1 MVNFTCKGGIFF
13 FFLQGCLSVKS
24 VSTSW
29 FAGAQAQ
36 QDRRWSAGA
45 SDQLTNGASRYIHM
59 HVAHASAFH
68 LEVLQISHELCH
80 PMDSLWEEEEEQQQR

>member
-1 MVNFTCKGGIFF
+1 MKIGSDGEFYVQRWDFF

-36 QDRRWSAGA
+36 QDGDGQR
-45 SDQLTNGASRYIHM
+45 
-59 HVAHASAFH
+59 
-68 LEVLQISHELCH
+68 VLLIN
-80 PMDSLWEEEEEQQQR
+80 